1 MAKDKLIHTKTS
13 EKTSED
19 SIIWTEKYRPKSF
32 SEIVGHE
39 DIVKRVKAFIDSKNM
54 PHLLFT
60 GPAGC
65 GKTTLALIIAKQ
77 LFKEKWHEN
86 FLELNASDERG
97 IDVIRQKVKSFA
109 RTRSLGEIPFKIILL
124 DESDALTKDAQH
136 ALRRIM
142 EMFTTTCRFILSC
155 NVSSKII
162 DPIQSRCAI
171 FRFKPIEKKDMS
183 KIIERIAKEE
193 GLKINAEAI
202 EILFNKSNGDLRRAI
217 NLLQASSSIT
227 ENITKDILY
236 EVISEAQPHEIKE
249 ILETAIKG
257 NFLSAREKLLETML
271 KRSLGGLDIIKA
283 ISQEIWNLNI
293 KEEDKIKLIEK
304 CGEIEFRLVEGSDEF
319 IQLEALLASFIP
331 LGK

>member
-1 MAKDKLIHTKTS
+1 MAKEKLIQT
-13 EKTSED
+13 KTSED
-19 SIIWTEKYRPKSF
+19 SMIWTEKYRPRTF
-32 SEIVGHE
+32 SDIVGHDE
-39 DIVKRVKAFIDSKNM
+39 IVKRARAFVDSKNM
-54 PHLLFT
+54 PHLLFA

-77 LFKEKWHEN
+77 FFKDRWHDN

-97 IDVIRQKVKSFA
+97 IDVIRQKVKAFA

-142 EMFTTTCRFILSC
+142 EMFTGTCRFILSC

-171 FRFKPIEKKDMS
+171 FRFRPLDKKDTL

-202 EILFNKSNGDLRRAI
+202 ETLFNKSNGDLRRVI
-217 NLLQASSSIT
+217 NLLQASSGIT
-227 ENITKDILY
+227 KNITKETLY
-236 EVISEAQPHEIKE
+236 EVISEAQPHEIKQ

-257 NFLSAREKLLETML
+257 SFLEAREKLLEVML
-271 KRSLGGLDIIKA
+271 KRSLGGLDVIKA
-283 ISQEIWNLNI
+283 ISQELWNLDL
-293 KEEDKIKLIEK
+293 KEEDKIKLLEK
-304 CGEIEFRLVEGSDEF
+304 CGEIEFRIVEGSDEF
-319 IQLEALLASFIP
+319 IQLEALLASFISF
-331 LGK
+331 KR